1 MKKIF
6 FTIFCVILSLNV
18 FSQIDDDVEI
28 ISSPS
33 EESTFDYP
41 KNNFAT
47 PNSKPVIVRQKR
59 KNPLLSPLL
68 TRGWRLFAEFAIEKG
83 FDDYSCNV
91 IDFSMSLGW
100 QFNKCFYA
108 GIGIGEEAYID
119 HWKLGYYASEA
130 RCVLVLPLFADVR
143 YDFFNKKITPFVDF
157 RIGYAA
163 SDDDYN
169 TFSGLYLCPSIGAR
183 LWKFNLSV
191 GTENLKLD
199 NPRLLVDITNNQIQL
214 VELYFQ
220 QTFFVKLS
228 YEFGGNF

>member
-1 MKKIF
+1 M
-6 FTIFCVILSLNV
+6 
-18 FSQIDDDVEI
+18 
-28 ISSPS
+28 
-33 EESTFDYP
+33 
-41 KNNFAT
+41 
-47 PNSKPVIVRQKR
+47 
-59 KNPLLSPLL
+59 
-68 TRGWRLFAEFAIEKG
+68 
-83 FDDYSCNV
+83 
-91 IDFSMSLGW
+91 
-100 QFNKCFYA
+100 
-108 GIGIGEEAYID
+108 GIGEEAYID

-143 YDFFNKKITPFVDF
+143 YDFFNKKITPFFDF

-199 NPRLLVDITNNQIQL
+199 NPTNNQIQL